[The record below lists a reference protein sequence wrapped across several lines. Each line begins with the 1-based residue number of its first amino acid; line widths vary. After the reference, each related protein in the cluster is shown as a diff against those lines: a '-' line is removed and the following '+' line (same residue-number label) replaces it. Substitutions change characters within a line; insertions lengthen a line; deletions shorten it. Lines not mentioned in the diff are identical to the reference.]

1 MAKKR
6 RKEEVEAE
14 KYEWKPPDFDEKT
27 FLKTD
32 IKGTKVLI
40 AATLLGILLGIVAYA
55 LTGVSAILGVLILLI
70 GAVLLKKLLPLF
82 RINIEGVKN
91 TTIFGNALILFVIG
105 LGIWIVL
112 LNPPFSDHYP
122 PQIAT
127 PQNYFQHASGN
138 WTVDTGSSIH
148 VGDNVRIVVKIV
160 ENGQLSSVTLNITG
174 TPGYVPMSN
183 SIVPGSWTYEMN
195 SVVGTPPSKSYSYR
209 VVAVDSSGN
218 TATADGSFTV
228 YP

>member
-40 AATLLGILLGIVAYA
+40 VASLLGIGLGIVAYA
-55 LTGVSAILGVLILLI
+55 LTGVSAILGVLVLLI

-82 RINIEGVKN
+82 RVNIEGVKN
-91 TTIFGNALILFVIG
+91 TTIYGNALILFVVG

-122 PQIAT
+122 PQINSN
-127 PQNYFQHASGN
+127 QIYFQHGSGN
-138 WTVDTGSSIH
+138 WTLYTSSNSIH
-148 VGDNVRIVVKIV
+148 VHDNVRVVAKV
-160 ENGQLSSVTLNITG
+160 VDNGLLSSVTVDINGITS
-174 TPGYVPMSN
+174 GYVPMST
-183 SIVPGSWTYEMN
+183 SIVPGSYAYEIGNVTAANTY
-195 SVVGTPPSKSYSYR
+195 SYSIK
-209 VVAVDSSGN
+209 AVDTAGN
-218 TATADGSFTV
+218 TASVNNAFIVS
-228 YP
+228 P